1 MTTEEVLFE
10 AHDEG
15 WNRPLPVT
23 LITYKD
29 GSQDLH
35 RQTGFNFEEAVER
48 ARALLAA
55 RGLEVAAEPSFL
67 APSGAYL
74 SVTAKVEEPQTA

>member
-15 WNRPLPVT
+15 WNRPLPVK
-23 LITYKD
+23 LLTYKD

-35 RQTGFNFEEAVER
+35 RQTGANFDEAVER
-48 ARALLAA
+48 ARALLAE
-55 RGLEVAAEPSFL
+55 RGLHAAEPSFIG
-67 APSGAYL
+67 PSGAYMK
-74 SVTAKVEEPQTA
+74 VTALVEEAQTA